1 VRAAVADGAGSLRL
15 EHVEAPAPADG
26 QVLVRVVASGVNP
39 VDDRQRRGELA
50 PPPSGVPGLDVG
62 GVVERSRAPAFAP
75 GDEVFG
81 IAASGGYAEL
91 ATADA
96 AAVARRPPA
105 LGVHQAAALPVSA
118 LTAWQALFGHGGLR
132 RGATVLIV
140 GGAGGVGHLAVQ
152 FARRAGARVV
162 ATGSA
167 HNRGFVL
174 GLGAEDFVDR
184 HAVAIADAV
193 RGVDLVLDTAGGAAT
208 RALISTVAPG
218 GVLVSTAYPRP
229 ADWAETEALA
239 ARAGVR
245 AEVVL
250 MTPDAGRLAAIAD
263 LVAVGEVRVEVAVR
277 TLSEIA
283 RAPGQAPRRG
293 KLVLRVGA

>member
-1 VRAAVADGAGSLRL
+1 MRAAVADGAGSLRL
-15 EHVEAPAPADG
+15 EDVATPAPADG
-26 QVLVRVVASGVNP
+26 QALVRVVAAGVNP

-50 PPPSGVPGLDVG
+50 PPPSGVPGLDVA
-62 GVVERSRAPAFAP
+62 GVLERSRAPGLAP

-81 IAASGGYAEL
+81 VATSGGYAEL
-91 ATADA
+91 ATADPGA
-96 AAVARRPPA
+96 IARRPAA
-105 LGVHQAAALPVSA
+105 LSVDRAAALPVSA
-118 LTAWQALFGHGGLR
+118 LTAWQALFGPGGLR
-132 RGATVLIV
+132 RGVTVLVV

-152 FARRAGARVV
+152 FARRAGASVV

-167 HNRGFVL
+167 RNRDFVL
-174 GLGAEDFVDR
+174 GLGADEFVDR

-208 RALISTVAPG
+208 RALISTVGAG
-218 GVLVSTAYPRP
+218 GALVSTAYPRP
-229 ADWAETEALA
+229 ADWPETEAVA

-250 MTPDAGRLAAIAD
+250 MSPDAGRLAAIGD
-263 LVAVGEVRVEVAVR
+263 FVAVGEVHVEVAVR
-277 TLSEIA
+277 SLSEIA